1 MYKNIHGILLLDKP
15 SGISSNNILQQVKK
29 ILGVKKVGYSGTLD
43 PLATGLLPIFFGKC
57 TKFIDNFI
65 NSDKSYH
72 VIMKLGQIT
81 STYDSEGIILE
92 ERIVNFSSILL
103 YNSLK
108 KLQSRVT
115 QVAPMYSA
123 VKYKGLPLYKYIR
136 KILPI
141 IKITKNIRVYKIH
154 CIWYNNQFIKLK
166 IFCSKG
172 TYIRSFVH
180 DLGKLLGCG
189 AHVIYLRRIQ
199 VASYMVN
206 NCITFKKLY
215 YLHKLYSKLLCITII
230 NQFFIPIQKIFLN
243 CIEVKLNSLLILSQK
258 NIKFFTSL
266 MKNNIVKIIVI
277 NHTKKFFIGR
287 IDQYGQLIS
296 YKSLNININLL

>member
-15 SGISSNNILQQVKK
+15 QGISSNNILQQVKK
-29 ILGVKKVGYSGTLD
+29 IFGVKKVGYAGTLD

-57 TKFIDNFI
+57 TKLIDNFI

-92 ERIVNFSSILL
+92 ERIINFSSTRL

-108 KLQSRVT
+108 KLQSRVK
-115 QVAPMYSA
+115 QVVPMYSA

-136 KILPI
+136 QILPI
-141 IKITKNIRVYKIH
+141 IKIIKNIHIYKIN
-154 CIWYNNQFIKLK
+154 CIWYNNKFIKLK

-199 VASYMVN
+199 VSSYIVDH
-206 NCITFKKLY
+206 CITFQKLY
-215 YLHKLYSKLLCITII
+215 YLHKLYSKFLCTNIL
-230 NQFFIPIQKIFLN
+230 NQSFIPIQKIFLH
-243 CIEVKLNSLLILSQK
+243 CIEVKSNSLLILSQK
-258 NIKFFTSL
+258 NIKFFTSYI
-266 MKNNIVKIIVI
+266 KNNIVKIIVT
-277 NHTKKFFIGR
+277 NHKKNFFIGR
-287 IDQYGQLIS
+287 LDQYGQLIS
-296 YKSLNININLL
+296 YKSLNLNINLL